1 MIGKIFPKISTRG
14 YYDLKTGKTI
24 KNTAY
29 DIYPKTTF
37 EKYYKTLK
45 LS

>member
-1 MIGKIFPKISTRG
+1 MIGKVFPKISTRG

-24 KNTAY
+24 KNTSY

-37 EKYYKTLK
+37 VKY
-45 LS
+45 